1 MEKLNWK
8 GRVLRF
14 NRGFTIHRRL
24 SALNSFQLFSKRLQR
39 HCHALFMMERTIVCQ
54 RNGENKYKM
63 YVFVAVTKRV
73 AAGNYAFGGGCLMSQ
88 RDLHQPLIFQKE
100 LHINIQLLFSISYI
114 TLFQFSPCYSFHPLF
129 TQCLFPFLFPF
140 VIFSLISLVQTNQ
153 QMKLSMYSHCK
164 QNCVK
169 FQKVCIRLTR
179 QNKCWQCLQT
189 RGMLKLFFRFNFHF
203 FCCAG
208 FQIFNRNQAK

>member
-1 MEKLNWK
+1 
-8 GRVLRF
+8 
-14 NRGFTIHRRL
+14 
-24 SALNSFQLFSKRLQR
+24 
-39 HCHALFMMERTIVCQ
+39 MERTIVCQ
-54 RNGENKYKM
+54 RNGENNYKM

-114 TLFQFSPCYSFHPLF
+114 TLFQFYPCYSFHPLF

-179 QNKCWQCLQT
+179 RNKCWQCLQT

-203 FCCAG
+203 FLLCRVPNIQQKPSKITKMTSTCSHLALRLPRKHVHQSSG
-208 FQIFNRNQAK
+208 ESLKTQRN